1 MSHTHLDGRLLTPAR
16 RVLLGLAPAVG
27 GLCWLLTAYG
37 LGGAWRAI
45 AMTGAVASLGAAGI
59 VLWQPLGRRAPQL
72 VALAAAFD
80 ALLAL
85 SLLWPLSFVWWLLL
99 VLSAFGTYLASGYLS
114 LLRVRGETG
123 IPLAEVHWRQ
133 AFKAAA
139 DEAVLGYFVGTV
151 SPPRGERLLRIAR
164 EYREGLEWFERRGLL
179 RNPAEYHAAPPKLTE
194 FKLEARSAGP
204 FRYDH
209 LQWPSGYAPP
219 AAEPGA
225 ERWLTYANTQT
236 AHARIFRHAGV
247 PRPWLIC
254 LHGYRM
260 GWRWIDFRLFQPAWL
275 HHALGLNLALPIL
288 PLHGERAVGWRS
300 GDGFMD
306 GDLMDIIHAEAQAQW
321 DLRRL
326 IRWLRE
332 TQNAQDIAVLGYS
345 LGGYNAALLSTLE
358 AELRCV
364 IAAIPLVDIAGV
376 LWTQGAPR
384 MLQLLQAQGVTAP
397 NVHKLLRVV
406 SPLALPCRLPRERR
420 HIIAATADRIVA
432 LPPVLE
438 LWRHWEEPTL
448 DWFQGTHLSV
458 RREAVVPPMLE
469 AYLGAA
475 GMLGMRT
482 DAALP
487 QAG

>member
-1 MSHTHLDGRLLTPAR
+1 MSHTHLDARLLTPAR
-16 RVLLGLAPAVG
+16 RSLLALTPALAA
-27 GLCWLLTAYG
+27 LLWLLTAYG
-37 LGGAWRAI
+37 LGGAWRVL
-45 AMTGAVASLGAAGI
+45 AMMAAVAALGAAGI
-59 VLWQPLGRRAPQL
+59 MLWQPLGRRAPQL
-72 VALAAAFD
+72 VALAATFD
-80 ALLAL
+80 CALAL
-85 SLLWPLSFVWWLLL
+85 PMLWPLSWLWWLLL
-99 VLSAFGTYLASGYLS
+99 LLSALASYLASGYLS

-123 IPLAEVHWRQ
+123 IPRIEIHWRQ

-139 DEAVLGYFVGTV
+139 DELVLGYFVGTV
-151 SPPRGERLLRIAR
+151 AMPRGDRLLRIAR
-164 EYREGLEWFERRGLL
+164 ESTEGLEWFEQRGLL
-179 RNPAEYHAAPPKLTE
+179 RNPAEYHRAPPKLGE
-194 FKLEARSAGP
+194 FRLDARDAGG

-209 LQWPSGYAPP
+209 LIWPSGYAP
-219 AAEPGA
+219 ATDEPGA
-225 ERWLTYANTQT
+225 ARWLSYTNTQT

-288 PLHGERAVGWRS
+288 PLHGERRLGWRS

-306 GDLMDIIHAEAQAQW
+306 GDLMDIVHAEAQAQW

-332 TQNAQDIAVLGYS
+332 TQNAEDIAVLGYS

-364 IAAIPLVDIAGV
+364 ITAIPLVDIAGV
-376 LWTQGAPR
+376 LWTQGPPR
-384 MLQLLQAQGVTAP
+384 MLESMQAQGVTAQH
-397 NVHKLLRVV
+397 VHRLLRLV
-406 SPLALPCRLPRERR
+406 SPLALPCKLPRERR
-420 HIIAATADRIVA
+420 HIVAATADRIVP

-448 DWFQGTHLSV
+448 EWFQGTHLSV

-469 AYLGAA
+469 TYLGAA
-475 GMLGMRT
+475 GMLGMRSE
-482 DAALP
+482 ALP